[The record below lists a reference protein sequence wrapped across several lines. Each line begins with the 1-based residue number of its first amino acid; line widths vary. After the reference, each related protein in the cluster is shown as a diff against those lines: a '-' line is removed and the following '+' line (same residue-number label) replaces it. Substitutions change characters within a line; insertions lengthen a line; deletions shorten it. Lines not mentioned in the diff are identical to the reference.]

1 MGIDTDTG
9 SQMEGRARQ
18 AESCKVRARRLDT
31 VWKGMNEMFY
41 QSSWELTGISEG
53 EANCLVS
60 KRVEN

>member
-1 MGIDTDTG
+1 
-9 SQMEGRARQ
+9 MEGRARQ